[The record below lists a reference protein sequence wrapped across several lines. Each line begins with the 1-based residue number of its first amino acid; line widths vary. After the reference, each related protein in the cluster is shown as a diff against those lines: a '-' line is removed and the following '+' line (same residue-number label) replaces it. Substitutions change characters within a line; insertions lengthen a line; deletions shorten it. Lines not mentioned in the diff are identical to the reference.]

1 MFWIQLNA
9 VLSFGFCSHPLFSKH
24 LTHSDTV
31 FSATNFSLLV
41 SGGLYNVDTVNT
53 LQAKSPHQRH
63 PPLIAIIAIAII
75 TIITIIA
82 IIGGDQKNGK
92 KILYFMVNRI
102 L

>member
-9 VLSFGFCSHPLFSKH
+9 VLSFGFCSHL
-24 LTHSDTV
+24 L

-53 LQAKSPHQRH
+53 LQTKSPYQRH
-63 PPLIAIIAIAII
+63 PPLIVIIAIAII
-75 TIITIIA
+75 TIIAIFAIIIIIT
-82 IIGGDQKNGK
+82 IIGGDQKNAK
-92 KILYFMVNRI
+92 KILYFMVNWI